1 MSSLCVGSG
10 VGVERGAALQYRVD
24 QNVHAHLNINFVWD
38 HLSFDY
44 SRKSAIFSK
53 KNEYFYRPSTVWRAH
68 EWVVR
73 MDSRRG
79 HQNRRHFWCQ
89 PTQEAAGDRADAHSM
104 HPTAFL
110 FFKFLSGNQH
120 DLIEYTTTL
129 KSCSISRGFTA
140 GKRTSTKV
148 EQGWKTLHGITEVW
162 KFE

>member
-1 MSSLCVGSG
+1 MCRKWSWCRARCCLAVSCWSECTRPSEHQFYLGS
-10 VGVERGAALQYRVD
+10 
-24 QNVHAHLNINFVWD
+24 IF
-38 HLSFDY
+38 LSIILEKVRY
-44 SRKSAIFSK
+44 SRK